1 MRTRGYTILKFT
13 LGLLAVVGLIGYGVF
28 QARQIL
34 EGPVIVIESPQNG
47 TTLHSGMVT
56 VEGQASNISSIQL
69 NSRPIYV
76 DEEGQFAESVVLSRG
91 LNVVTVEAE
100 DRFGRSTDDSI
111 QILFSSLG
119 DSGDSQ
125 LSHQPRS
132 ERNETP

>member
-13 LGLLAVVGLIGYGVF
+13 LCLLVLVGLIGYGVF

-47 TTLHSGMVT
+47 TTLHSGVVT
-56 VEGQASNISSIQL
+56 VEGRASNISSIQL
-69 NSRPIYV
+69 NSRQIYIN
-76 DEEGQFAESVVLSRG
+76 EEGQFAEPVVLSRG

-100 DRFGRSTDDSI
+100 DRFGRRVDDSI

-119 DSGDSQ
+119 DGRDSQ

-132 ERNETP
+132 EKDKAR